1 MADPLANRREGVWCV
16 AVDVGRNGAGLLLAV
31 DQHIGQRLQGM
42 DISQTAVLQALQG
55 LCQQLLGKIL
65 GKAPLAVGMV
75 LECVNAHYAKD
86 ADGYAA
92 EVKAFG
98 QAFESHDFK
107 EGTTAFVEKRAAV
120 FTGK

>member
-1 MADPLANRREGVWCV
+1 MNRLGFYLARTLRNDAAIV
-16 AVDVGRNGAGLLLAV
+16 ALSVPQAELL
-31 DQHIGQRLQGM
+31 GFCR
-42 DISQTAVLQALQG
+42 
-55 LCQQLLGKIL
+55 QLLGKIL

-86 ADGYAA
+86 ANGYET

-98 QAFESHDFK
+98 KAFESDDFK
-107 EGTTAFVEKRAAV
+107 EGTTAFVEKRPAV